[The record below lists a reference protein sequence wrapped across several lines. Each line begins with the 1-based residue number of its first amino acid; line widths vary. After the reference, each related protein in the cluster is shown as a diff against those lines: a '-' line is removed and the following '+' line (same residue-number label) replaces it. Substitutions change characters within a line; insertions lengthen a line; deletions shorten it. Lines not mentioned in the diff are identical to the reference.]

1 MKTPRIVSKEK
12 PIVQEDFG
20 TNTFIAGG
28 INRDIAHEEAARD
41 LEKSP
46 EHILVDIH
54 DESLDR
60 NRPQGET
67 IGRALA
73 RLGSLQLRVQKEVE
87 KQSRESSDLN
97 SSIRFLTKV
106 ILFFTVVG
114 ALAASAQVYFAYQAA
129 KSTVTAPAK

>member
-1 MKTPRIVSKEK
+1 MNTPRIVSKEK
-12 PIVQEDFG
+12 PIAQEDFG
-20 TNTFIAGG
+20 TNTFIASGSK
-28 INRDIAHEEAARD
+28 RDIAHEEAARD

-60 NRPQGET
+60 QRAPEET

-87 KQSRESSDLN
+87 KQASESAKLN
-97 SSIRFLTKV
+97 SSIQFLTKV

-114 ALAASAQVYFAYQAA
+114 ALAAAAQVYFAAT
-129 KSTVTAPAK
+129 SR